1 MSDTATAVSP
11 RARRKRDSDSDDE
24 EILREARDRHKQGMD
39 WEGEF
44 RQSFTDD
51 VRFCNGDAD
60 NRWQWP
66 DTYLDDRDGQ
76 NRPSLTVNKTRQHC
90 LQIIN
95 DARQN
100 KPQVRITAVS
110 DEATKEAADVFEGI
124 VRHIEYISDATTA
137 YDTATEHQVQG
148 GIGWWRIITRYE
160 GTTSFDQEIRIQ
172 RVRDALSVLMD
183 NDIQE
188 VDGSDARWAF
198 IGEDVARDEFETKY
212 PEYKDAIPQTGFGF
226 IDGGWLDEDHVRV
239 VEYFRRSQDSDTLH
253 MLPDGST
260 LRESEL
266 DDPDVKRQVREIS
279 TRKRDITEDRVE
291 WFKIVGGTIVERGDW
306 PGKYIPLV
314 RVIGE
319 ETVIEGRL
327 ERKGHTRALKDPQR
341 IYNYWS
347 SSGVESVALQT
358 KTPWIAATESIENF
372 QRYWDTANTEN
383 HSVLPFNARDDKGQP
398 LPPPTRMD
406 PPQMAQAY
414 IQGMQIAQTE
424 MMLVSGQYQ
433 TQMGAPSNEQTGKAI
448 QERQRTGETA
458 TYHFIDNLAT
468 AIRFTGRILIDLI
481 PKVYDTPRILRILQA
496 DGSVDRVQLDPQCP
510 QACAQAPAAHALQ
523 PGVSPMQQAPGAP
536 GAPPGP
542 QPGLQVPPPTPQQQM
557 AQSVTRIFN
566 PKVGQYAVIA
576 EVGPSYATRRQEAF
590 SAFTQII
597 AASPGLLQVAGDLLF
612 KAADFPMAED
622 LAERLARMVPP
633 QALGTGPSPDALQA
647 QQALQGAQA
656 HVALLSEKLA
666 VAEMKLKAKDEGRDL
681 EGYKAVTTR
690 LSTLLNAADT
700 DSPYVSPD
708 ELRTLIR
715 DLVLDA
721 MATSNVVSGID
732 QANMASIAGSGGPP
746 GMPGAPPGG
755 GQSGMPPGPPG
766 GAPGPGMGMPPPM
779 HPLAPPGTPPGVH
792 PGVFNGQHAALS
804 PVRPPM
810 PPPGR

>member
-1 MSDTATAVSP
+1 MSDTVADDGRT
-11 RARRKRDSDSDDE
+11 RTRRGPAEDDD
-24 EILREARDRHKQGMD
+24 EILREARERFRQGMD

-44 RQSFTDD
+44 RQSFVDD
-51 VRFCNGDAD
+51 VRFCNGDSD
-60 NRWQWP
+60 NRWQW
-66 DTYLDDRDGQ
+66 DVGMLSDRDSH
-76 NRPSLTVNKTRQHC
+76 NPPRPSLTINKTRQHC
-90 LQIIN
+90 LQIVN

-148 GIGWWRIITRYE
+148 GIGWWRVITRYE
-160 GTTSFDQEIRIQ
+160 GTTSFDQEIRLQ
-172 RVRDALSVLMD
+172 RIRDALSVMMD
-183 NDIQE
+183 PDIQE

-198 IGEDVARDEFETKY
+198 VTEDVPRDEFETKH
-212 PEYKDAIPQTGFGF
+212 PEYKDNIPQTGHGF
-226 IDGGWLDEDHVRV
+226 IDGGWLDQDHVRIA
-239 VEYFRRSQDSDTLH
+239 EYYRRSQDTDTLH
-253 MLPDGST
+253 MLPDRST

-279 TRKRDITEDRVE
+279 IKKRDIVEDKVE
-291 WFKIVGGTIVERGDW
+291 WFKIVGGEIVERGNW

-319 ETVIEGRL
+319 ETVVEGRL
-327 ERKGHTRALKDPQR
+327 ERKGHTRALKDAQR
-341 IYNYWS
+341 MYNYWS

-358 KTPWIAATESIENF
+358 KTPWVAAAESTENF
-372 QRYWDTANTEN
+372 QRFWDTANTEN
-383 HSVLPFNARDDKGQP
+383 HSILPFNALDDQGRP
-398 LPPPTRMD
+398 LPSPIRAD
-406 PPQMAQAY
+406 PPNMAQAY

-448 QERQRTGETA
+448 QERQRTGEVA

-481 PKVYDTPRILRILQA
+481 PRVYDTARILQILQP
-496 DGSVDRVQLDPQCP
+496 DGSVDRVQLDPRCP
-510 QACAQAPAAHALQ
+510 KACAQMPAAHALQ
-523 PGVSPMQQAPGAP
+523 PGVAPMQQNPMAPGPAP
-536 GAPPGP
+536 GM
-542 QPGLQVPPPTPQQQM
+542 QVPPPTPQQQM

-576 EVGPSYATRRQEAF
+576 EIGPNYSTRRQEAF
-590 SAFTQII
+590 AAFNQVI
-597 AASPGLLQVAGDLLF
+597 AAAPGLMQVAGDLLF

-633 QALGTGPSPDALQA
+633 QALGTGPSPAEQQA

-666 VAEMKLKAKDEGRDL
+666 VAEMKLKAKDEQKDIDRYEAQTGRMS
-681 EGYKAVTTR
+681 V
-690 LSTLLNAADT
+690 LLNQADT
-700 DSPYVSPD
+700 DSVYAGGG
-708 ELRTLIR
+708 ELRLLIMQMVR
-715 DLVLDA
+715 DA
-721 MATSNVVSGID
+721 M
-732 QANMASIAGSGGPP
+732 IAGGLTPVAQASLGDMAMANGAAQ
-746 GMPGAPPGG
+746 GGAPPP
-755 GQSGMPPGPPG
+755 M
-766 GAPGPGMGMPPPM
+766 APG
-779 HPLAPPGTPPGVH
+779 APPGTPPGIH
-792 PGVFNGQHAALS
+792 PHVFNGVHSALS

-810 PPPGR
+810 AAPVAPPGPLPPFVAGGTR